1 MGQVNECLKKYRLI
15 AIDTNSF
22 IYLMEKHPVYL
33 LVVRD
38 LFRLIETGHISAL
51 SSMLLV
57 TELLTKPL
65 RDNNKSLANMYLA
78 FLSTF
83 PNLQL
88 KSVSYSISLRAARI
102 RAKHGLKT
110 PDAIF
115 LATAIEEGA
124 EVFVTND
131 LRLKKVGGIKVVSLE
146 ELIDKTN

>member
-1 MGQVNECLKKYRLI
+1 
-15 AIDTNSF
+15 
-22 IYLMEKHPVYL
+22 MEKHPRYL
-33 LVVRD
+33 LLARE
-38 LFRLIETGHISAL
+38 LFRQIELGRISAL
-51 SSMLLV
+51 TSMLV
-57 TELLTKPL
+57 ITELLTKPL
-65 RDNNKSLANMYLA
+65 RDRNKPLANMYLA

-88 KSVSYSISLRAARI
+88 KSISYSISLRAAKI

-131 LRLKKVGGIKVVSLE
+131 LRMKKVRGIEIILLDEFVDQV
-146 ELIDKTN
+146 